1 MEYSRERSQVSW
13 SIFTRWYTAVEIY
26 HLNSDEVD
34 WLTLPSLSFRRSVFN
49 SLMASNSWD
58 HYLSSLCSV
67 HDLQIMS
74 SSRRKALKCI
84 KTQRTER
91 KLSTQWIVIT
101 SRYSRQYVT
110 KTQEMAKWNYL
121 ILFLTVRDQN
131 ALWWSAFAAKRSAS
145 ILSTLRIKL
154 EEHSVYALRVTK
166 SLKFFHGTKTM
177 TDHLY
182 DRVLIMFRNF
192 VYFAGAFIE
201 TLILW
206 LYSFKVDLQSFPSC
220 KF

>member
-1 MEYSRERSQVSW
+1 MGRAPGGHRRLPWKCLSNCGGFTKWNKQIAEYSRERSQVSW
-13 SIFTRWYTAVEIY
+13 SIFTRWYAAVEIY

-58 HYLSSLCSV
+58 HSLSSLCSV

-74 SSRRKALKCI
+74 LSRRKALKFI

-110 KTQEMAKWNYL
+110 KTQDMAKWNYL

-145 ILSTLRIKL
+145 ILSI
-154 EEHSVYALRVTK
+154 E
-166 SLKFFHGTKTM
+166 GT
-177 TDHLY
+177 
-182 DRVLIMFRNF
+182 
-192 VYFAGAFIE
+192 
-201 TLILW
+201 
-206 LYSFKVDLQSFPSC
+206 
-220 KF
+220 